1 MFAREQLQLR
11 LESLQKEFEIGQG
24 RLKELEK
31 EEAYI
36 RETLLRIAGAMQV
49 LKELLQ
55 EDGSGKPAELREE
68 TEAGNAG
75 R

>member
-1 MFAREQLQLR
+1 MPQPQQLQER
-11 LESLQKEFEIGQG
+11 LESLQKEFDIGQS

-31 EEAYI
+31 EEIYI

-55 EDGSGKPAELREE
+55 ENAAAKPDELQREM
-68 TEAGNAG
+68 T
-75 R
+75 

>member
-1 MFAREQLQLR
+1 MIERQQLQDR

-55 EDGSGKPAELREE
+55 EDAAAKSAEVHDQ
-68 TEAGNAG
+68 AS
-75 R
+75 

>member
-1 MFAREQLQLR
+1 MMQLEQVQER
-11 LESLQKEFEIGQG
+11 LETLQKEFEIGQT

-31 EEAYI
+31 EETYI

-55 EDGSGKPAELREE
+55 ENDAPKPDEMKRE
-68 TEAGNAG
+68 TM
-75 R
+75 